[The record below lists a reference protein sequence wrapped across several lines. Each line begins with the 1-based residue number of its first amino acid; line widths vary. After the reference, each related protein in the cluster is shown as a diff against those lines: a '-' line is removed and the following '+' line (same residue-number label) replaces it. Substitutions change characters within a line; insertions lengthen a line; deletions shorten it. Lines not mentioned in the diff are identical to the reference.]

1 MRLNSRL
8 RKMPAQE
15 AIPETR
21 ANTGIAG
28 RKKPNR

>member
-15 AIPETR
+15 AMPETR
-21 ANTGIAG
+21 ANTGVAG
-28 RKKPNR
+28 KKNPTR